1 MNKNR
6 KIYNPYQ
13 LIAAVFMIVA
23 LIWLTISTPFVYSS
37 QQKKAEKDQLENN
50 RSFNTQAGDE
60 DTTNPFGN
68 NTEEKS
74 STGTS
79 SLSEEYLHDHCITG
93 HFFTILTHYPKCKD
107 AGTYIAFHGEL
118 LVPPPNI
125 A

>member
-6 KIYNPYQ
+6 KTYNPYQ
-13 LIAAVFMIVA
+13 VTAAVFMIVA
-23 LIWLTISTPFVYSS
+23 LIWLTISTPFVFSY
-37 QQKKAEKDQLENN
+37 QQKNAEKDRLENN
-50 RSFNTQAGDE
+50 RSSNTHSPDE

-74 STGTS
+74 SSATS
-79 SLSEEYLHDHCITG
+79 SLSEEYLHDHHINE
-93 HFFTILTHYPKCKD
+93 HFFTVLTHYPKCKD